1 MSIFLKAKIKSQPH
15 KEEKVKDKQKDHKVF
30 LKDGVI
36 TYKRILTPKRSID
49 PMIFI

>member
-15 KEEKVKDKQKDHKVF
+15 KEEKVKIKEKDHKVF

-36 TYKRILTPKRSID
+36 TYQRLISPKKSIN